1 MTPAGRFIYS
11 QSPGKTTQMIETAY
25 RGTLLA
31 LYQFSILLGIL
42 LLPVALAARQA
53 GLRMPMDRVIER
65 LDEAYENAA

>member
-1 MTPAGRFIYS
+1 
-11 QSPGKTTQMIETAY
+11 MIETAY

-42 LLPVALAARQA
+42 LLPVALVARQA

>member
-1 MTPAGRFIYS
+1 
-11 QSPGKTTQMIETAY
+11 MIETAY

-42 LLPVALAARQA
+42 LFPLALAVRRA

-65 LDEAYENAA
+65 LGAAYENATHETHA